1 MANLTPDQL
10 AQIADDANRFKSDP
24 AVERAILSMRANA
37 IRALIDT
44 DPTDIE
50 TIRTKQ
56 AEIRAIDNF
65 CQELATAIMRAPR
78 KPLAVA

>member
-1 MANLTPDQL
+1 MTPDEL
-10 AQIADDANRFKSDP
+10 AQIADDASRFKSDP
-24 AVERAILSMRANA
+24 AVQRAILSMRDAA
-37 IRALIDT
+37 VRALIAA
-44 DPTDIE
+44 DPTDVE

>member
-1 MANLTPDQL
+1 MMTPDQL
-10 AQIADDANRFKSDP
+10 AQIADDAMRFKSDP
-24 AVERAILSMRANA
+24 AVERAILSMRATA
-37 IRALIDT
+37 VKALIDA

-65 CQELATAIMRAPR
+65 CHELANAIMRAPR

>member
-1 MANLTPDQL
+1 MNLTPDQL
-10 AQIADDANRFKSDP
+10 AQIADDAMRFKSDP
-24 AVERAILSMRANA
+24 AVERAILSMRKAA
-37 IRALIDT
+37 VDALIAT
-44 DPTDIE
+44 DATDSVAILC
-50 TIRTKQ
+50 RQ